1 MWKYQAWCFTK
12 INKERAGD
20 WTAGIPTWVEVS
32 SKSGFFGWDLSNCDN
47 CGWIEKQRQ
56 HSRYSGGFCLRN
68 IIMLVEAG
76 MELLSCDLSCLPSYP
91 RSGQPE
97 YLKEASLYLTH
108 TQWAQSGPSGSGHL
122 KTNDTQ
128 DLNGYHSIPLCLRKW
143 DSQYSTIKAGWRKLI
158 IIRRHWVNDIFWY

>member
-1 MWKYQAWCFTK
+1 MTGRRESPLELRWVASLAFLAEICQTVTTVDGLKSKDNTLNILKYFAYETLECWGKGSAGWSRDGIAILWPVMSLFLSKVRPAW
-12 INKERAGD
+12 
-20 WTAGIPTWVEVS
+20 VS
-32 SKSGFFGWDLSNCDN
+32 
-47 CGWIEKQRQ
+47 Q
-56 HSRYSGGFCLRN
+56 GG
-68 IIMLVEAG
+68 
-76 MELLSCDLSCLPSYP
+76 
-91 RSGQPE
+91 
-97 YLKEASLYLTH
+97 LYLTH